1 METNNSVRFAV
12 PYAKRADG
20 TEMRRSEAQ
29 EAREKGLRI
38 PSLICPACGH
48 GVAYRQEHARARG
61 HFYHSDNSVGG
72 GGCGLESE
80 IHAAFKAAVAAEL
93 TENGLDTDL
102 VRGWRGFDTDLTRE
116 WRRRGGV
123 LRGVASVEEP
133 IMDGAYRLDVSFWPD
148 PEGFPPMAIEVVNM
162 SALDSGKRDALHAEG
177 WIVLTLQPKK
187 MTPDERIAFWDALD
201 RVAYA
206 RSLLPRLGYYRM
218 SLQTVRGRSLANKT
232 VSESDFECPAPP
244 GGQGVS
250 VAKPAPASAPKVVG
264 VKPAPMGEEDLRRAR
279 ALQTW
284 HTNAAAFPLPFTS
297 YELSDFENTTNGTTR
312 ETTK

>member
-1 METNNSVRFAV
+1 MQTNNPVQFAV

-38 PSLICPACGH
+38 PSLVCPACGH

-80 IHAAFKAAVAAEL
+80 IHAAFKAAVAIEL
-93 TENGLDTDL
+93 AENGLDTDL
-102 VRGWRGFDTDLTRE
+102 VRGWGG
-116 WRRRGGV
+116 RGGV
-123 LRGVASVEEP
+123 LRGAASIEEP
-133 IMDGAYRLDVSFWPD
+133 VMGGAYRLDASLRPD
-148 PEGFPPMAIEVVNM
+148 DEGHPPLAIEVVNM
-162 SALDSGKRDALHAEG
+162 SALDSGKRDALQAGG
-177 WIVLTLQPKK
+177 WIVLTLQPRK
-187 MTPDERIAFWDALD
+187 MTPDERIAFWDAFD

-206 RSLLPRLGYYRM
+206 RSLLPRLGYHRM
-218 SLQTVRGRSLANKT
+218 SLQTIRGRSLANET
-232 VSESDFECPAPP
+232 VNESDFECPVPP
-244 GGQGVS
+244 GGQGAS
-250 VAKPAPASAPKVVG
+250 VAKPAPAGAPEVAG
-264 VKPAPMGEEDLRRAR
+264 VKPAPTGEDDLRRAR

-312 ETTK
+312 KTTK